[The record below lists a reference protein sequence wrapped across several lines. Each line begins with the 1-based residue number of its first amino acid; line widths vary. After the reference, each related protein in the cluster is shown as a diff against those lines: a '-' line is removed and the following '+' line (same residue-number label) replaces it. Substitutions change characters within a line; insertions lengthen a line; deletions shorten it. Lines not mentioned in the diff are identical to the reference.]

1 MELLHIN
8 ELKKFQG
15 FIQEI
20 RWDVTPNIFLNPESG
35 SAEEVDITHGYMLY
49 VDVVNDIPALVIMQ
63 LKRIMSKTVGY
74 IYDIPDELLK
84 EALQC
89 ADTKSVGG
97 MYPLSGKLEEWLKKE
112 FGLS

>member
-8 ELKKFQG
+8 DLKKFQG
-15 FIQEI
+15 FIQDI
-20 RWDVTPNIFLNPESG
+20 RWDVTPNIFLNPDSG
-35 SAEEVDITHGYMLY
+35 SGEEVDITHGYMLY

-84 EALQC
+84 EATQC
-89 ADTKSVGG
+89 MDKECIGG
-97 MYPLSGKLEEWLKKE
+97 MYPLSIGLEDWLKKE